1 MSSENT
7 TVEKVY
13 TYEMISKNGK
23 SVTKKVVRKYT
34 NKKDTTNT
42 LQNKSNK
49 EFLEKSIQEKFD
61 EIKALPERKQIRF
74 IKENCLPENVTAS
87 YNTIKTIW
95 RKAIEERRGDS
106 GHPEPEAPNNHEG
119 SHEEVPEETSD

>member
-7 TVEKVY
+7 AVEKVH

-23 SVTKKVVRKYT
+23 TVTKKVVRKYT
-34 NKKDTTNT
+34 NKKDTSNT

-49 EFLEKSIQEKFD
+49 EFLEKSIREKFD
-61 EIKALPERKQIRF
+61 EIKALPERQRMSFIR
-74 IKENCLPENVTAS
+74 KNCLPENVSGS

-95 RKAIEERRGDS
+95 QKILDQS
-106 GHPEPEAPNNHEG
+106 
-119 SHEEVPEETSD
+119 VVTSE